1 MPPRRG
7 ARRGGRGGRGRGAGR
22 VQPEVQPV
30 AQAPDP
36 AAPVTHAD
44 LAAMEQRFRDMIMQ
58 MREQQKPASP
68 TPAPAPAPAPAP
80 VPAPAPAPVPVA
92 PQFVPDQLSA
102 EAKHLRDFRKYNP
115 TTFDGS
121 LEDPTR
127 AQMWLSSLE
136 TIFRYMKCPEDQKV
150 QCAVFMLTDRGTA
163 WWETT
168 ERMLGGDVSQITWQQ
183 FKESFYAKF
192 FSASLRDAKR
202 QEFLNLEQ
210 GDLTVEQY
218 DAEFD
223 MLSRFA
229 PEMIATEAAR
239 ADKFVRG
246 LRLDIQGLVRAFR
259 PATHADALRLAVD
272 LSLQERANSSKTAG
286 RGSTS
291 GQKRKAEQQPV
302 PVPQRNFRPGG
313 EFRSFQQKPFES
325 GEAARG
331 KPLCTTCGKHH
342 LGRCLFGTRTC
353 FKCRQ
358 EGHTADRCPLRVT
371 GIAQNQGAGAPHQG
385 RVFATNR
392 TEAEKA
398 GTVVTG
404 TLPVLGHYALV
415 LFDSGSS
422 HSFISSAFV
431 SHARLEVEPLHH
443 VLSVSTPSGECMLSK
458 EKVKACQIELAGHVI
473 EVTLI
478 VLDMLDFDVILGM
491 DWLAANHASIDC
503 SRKEVTFNP
512 PSMASF
518 KFKGG
523 GSKSLPQ
530 VISAI
535 RASKLLSQG
544 TWGILASVV
553 DTREADVSLSSEPV
567 VRDYPDVFP
576 EELPGLPPHREV
588 EFAIELEPGTVPISR
603 APYRMAPAELKE
615 LKVQL
620 QELLDKGFI
629 RPSVSPWGAPVLFVK
644 KKDGSMRLCIDYRE
658 LNKVT
663 VKNRYPL
670 PRIDDLFD
678 QLQGATVFSK
688 IDLRSGYHQLR
699 IKEEDIPKTAFRSR
713 YGHYEFIVMSFGL
726 TNAPAVFMDL
736 MNRVFRE
743 FLDTF
748 VIVFIDDI
756 LIYSKTEAEH
766 EEHLRM
772 VLQTLRDNKLYAK
785 FSKCEFWLK
794 QVSFLGHVV
803 SKAGVSVDPA
813 KIEAVTGWTRPSTV
827 SEVRSFLGL
836 AGYYRRFVENFSRIA
851 TPLTQLTRKGAPFV
865 WSKACEDSFQTL
877 KQKLVTAPVLTVP
890 DGSGSFVIYSDASKK
905 GLGCVLMQQG
915 KVVAYASRQ
924 LKSHEQNYPT
934 HDLELAAV
942 VFALKIWRHYLY
954 GEKIQIFTDHKS
966 LKYFFTQKELNM
978 RQRRWLELVK
988 DYDCEI
994 LYHPGKANVVADAL
1008 SRKVSHSAALITRQA
1023 PLHRDLER
1031 AEIAVSV
1038 GAVTMQ
1044 LAQLTVQPT
1053 LRQRIIDAQSN
1064 DPYLVEKRGLAEAG
1078 QTAEFSLSSDGG
1090 LLFEGRL
1097 CVPSDCAV
1105 KTELLSE
1112 AHSSPFSMH
1121 PGSTKMYQD
1130 LKRVYWWRNMKR
1142 EVAEFVSK
1150 CLVCQQV
1157 KAPRQKPAGLLQPLS
1172 IPEWKW
1178 ENVSMDFITG
1188 LPRTL
1193 RGFTVIWVVVD
1204 RLTKS
1209 AHFVP
1214 GKSTYTASKWAQ
1226 LYMSE
1231 IVRLHGVPVSIV
1243 SDRDARFTSKF
1254 WKGLQTAMGTRL
1266 DFSTAFHPQTD
1277 GQTERLNQVLE
1288 DMLRAC
1294 ALEFPGSW
1302 DSHLHLMEFA
1312 YNNSYQATIGMAP
1325 FEALYGRCCRSPVC
1339 WGEVGEQRLM
1349 GPELVQ
1355 STNEAIQKIRS
1366 RMHTAQS
1373 RQKSY
1378 ADVRRKDLEFEI
1390 GDKVFLKVAP
1400 MKGVLR
1406 FERRGKLSPRFVGP
1420 FEILERI
1427 GPVAYRL
1434 ALPPSLSAVHDVF
1447 HISMLRKYVPDPSHV
1462 VDYEPLEIDENL
1474 SYVEQPVE
1482 VLAREVKTLR
1492 NKQIPLVKVLWRNH
1506 RVEEATWEREDDMR
1520 SRYPELFEE

>member
-1 MPPRRG
+1 MPQRRG

-30 AQAPDP
+30 AQATDP
-36 AAPVTHAD
+36 VAPVTHAEPSCYGAEVQGFDYAD
-44 LAAMEQRFRDMIMQ
+44 LGAAAAC
-58 MREQQKPASP
+58 PASSYSSFGSSSSC
-68 TPAPAPAPAPAP
+68 APGRA
-80 VPAPAPAPVPVA
+80 
-92 PQFVPDQLSA
+92 
-102 EAKHLRDFRKYNP
+102 
-115 TTFDGS
+115 GS
-121 LEDPTR
+121 V
-127 AQMWLSSLE
+127 
-136 TIFRYMKCPEDQKV
+136 CPEDQKV
-150 QCAVFMLTDRGTA
+150 QCAA
-163 WWETT
+163 WWETI
-168 ERMLGGDVSQITWQQ
+168 ERMLGGDVGQITWQQ

-192 FSASLRDAKR
+192 FYASLRDAKR
-202 QEFLNLEQ
+202 QKFLNLEQ
-210 GDLTVEQY
+210 DDMTVEQY

-229 PEMIATEAAR
+229 PKMIATEAAR
-239 ADKFVRG
+239 ADNFVRG
-246 LRLDIQGLVRAFR
+246 LRLDIQV
-259 PATHADALRLAVD
+259 
-272 LSLQERANSSKTAG
+272 

-291 GQKRKAEQQPV
+291 GQKRKAEQQPIS
-302 PVPQRNFRPGG
+302 VPQRNFRSGG
-313 EFRSFQQKPFES
+313 EFHRFQQKPFEA

-358 EGHTADRCPLRVT
+358 EGHTADRCPMRLM
-371 GIAQNQGAGAPHQG
+371 GNAQNQGAGAPHQG
-385 RVFATNR
+385 KVFATNK
-392 TEAEKA
+392 TEAERA

-431 SHARLEVEPLHH
+431 LHARLEVEPLHH

-458 EKVKACQIELAGHVI
+458 EKVKACQIEIADHVI
-473 EVTLI
+473 EVTLL
-478 VLDMLDFDVILGM
+478 VLNMLDFDVILGM

-503 SRKEVTFNP
+503 SSNEVVFNP
-512 PSMASF
+512 LSMASF
-518 KFKGG
+518 KFKGE
-523 GSKSLPQ
+523 GSRSLPQ

-544 TWGILASVV
+544 TWSILASVV
-553 DTREADVSLSSEPV
+553 DTREVDVSLSSEPV

-576 EELPGLPPHREV
+576 EELSGLPPHREV
-588 EFAIELEPGTVPISR
+588 EFAIELEPGTVPISK

-620 QELLDKGFI
+620 QELLYKGFI

-644 KKDGSMRLCIDYRE
+644 KKDGSMRLCIDYGE

-663 VKNRYPL
+663 VKNKYPL
-670 PRIDDLFD
+670 PRINDMFD

-699 IKEEDIPKTAFRSR
+699 IKDGDVPKTAFHSR
-713 YGHYEFIVMSFGL
+713 YGHYKFIVMSFGL
-726 TNAPAVFMDL
+726 TNAPTVFIDL

-748 VIVFIDDI
+748 GIVFIDDI

-794 QVSFLGHVV
+794 QVSFLGHMV

-813 KIEAVTGWTRPSTV
+813 KVEAVTSWSRPSTV
-827 SEVRSFLGL
+827 SE
-836 AGYYRRFVENFSRIA
+836 
-851 TPLTQLTRKGAPFV
+851 LTRKGAPFV
-865 WSKACEDSFQTL
+865 WSRHVSDSFQNL

-890 DGSGSFVIYSDASKK
+890 DGSGNFVIYSDASKK

-915 KVVAYASRQ
+915 KVVAHAFLQ

-966 LKYFFTQKELNM
+966 LKYFFAQKELNM

-1008 SRKVSHSAALITRQA
+1008 SRKVSHSAELITRQA

-1038 GAVTMQ
+1038 GAVSMQ
-1044 LAQLTVQPT
+1044 LAQLT
-1053 LRQRIIDAQSN
+1053 RC
-1064 DPYLVEKRGLAEAG
+1064 
-1078 QTAEFSLSSDGG
+1078 LSM
-1090 LLFEGRL
+1090 
-1097 CVPSDCAV
+1097 PSDSAV

-1112 AHSSPFSMH
+1112 AHSFPFSMD

-1157 KAPRQKPAGLLQPLS
+1157 KAPTQKPTSLLQPLS

-1204 RLTKS
+1204 RLTTS

-1214 GKSTYTASKWAQ
+1214 
-1226 LYMSE
+1226 
-1231 IVRLHGVPVSIV
+1231 
-1243 SDRDARFTSKF
+1243 DARFTSKF
-1254 WKGLQTAMGTRL
+1254 WRGLQTAMGTRL
-1266 DFSTAFHPQTD
+1266 DFSTTFHPQTD

-1288 DMLRAC
+1288 DMLRA
-1294 ALEFPGSW
+1294 
-1302 DSHLHLMEFA
+1302 
-1312 YNNSYQATIGMAP
+1312 YRATIGMAP
-1325 FEALYGRCCRSPVC
+1325 FAALYGKCCRSPVC

-1355 STNEAIQKIRS
+1355 STKEEIQKIRS
-1366 RMHTAQS
+1366 RMRTARS

-1378 ADVRRKDLEFEI
+1378 ADVRRKDLEFDV

-1400 MKGVLR
+1400 MRGVLR
-1406 FERRGKLSPRFVGP
+1406 FEKRGKLSPRFVGP
-1420 FEILERI
+1420 FEILEWI

-1434 ALPPSLSAVHDVF
+1434 ALPPSLSTVNDVF
-1447 HISMLRKYVPDPSHV
+1447 HVSMLRKYVPDPSHV
-1462 VDYEPLEIDENL
+1462 VDCEPLEIDENL
-1474 SYVEQPVE
+1474 SYTEQPVE
-1482 VLAREVKTLR
+1482 VLAREVDLLSVDSIEGHNQVSGKGFPTTGPRIEAR
-1492 NKQIPLVKVLWRNH
+1492 NVVIH
-1506 RVEEATWEREDDMR
+1506 RGLHVSHVTACC
-1520 SRYPELFEE
+1520 SLCAIGCKELFTDRHRCPDVLYVVVYCLDIDHGVLSWKDYEPDSDLTS